1 MQKFRKNDEVIVI
14 AGKHKGKV
22 AKIINLD
29 YKKNLVIVEQVQM
42 VKKHTKPSQNN
53 SEGGIIEKEAPIHL
67 SNIALATKGKEKKAI
82 KVKFVKQDGKKV
94 RVDKKTG
101 KEV

>member
-22 AKIINLD
+22 AKIISLD
-29 YKKNLVIVEQVQM
+29 YKKNLVIIEQVNM
-42 VKKHTKPSQNN
+42 VKKHTKPNQTN
-53 SEGGIIEKEAPIHL
+53 SEGGIIEKEAAINI
-67 SNIALATKGKEKKAI
+67 SNIALASKGKEKKAI
-82 KVKFVKQDGKKV
+82 KVKFVKQGDKKI
-94 RVDKKTG
+94 RVDKKSG